1 MAVME
6 YKLILMVII
15 IIGVVEEV
23 VLVMAPQLEM
33 EDSAEEV
40 VDRLTLVILLE
51 VVVEVL

>member
-15 IIGVVEEV
+15 IIGAGAEE

-33 EDSAEEV
+33 EDSEGEAA
-40 VDRLTLVILLE
+40 DRLTLAILMDM
-51 VVVEVL
+51 VVAVL